1 MSGYNVMAILINQ
14 RSKKAVKMQEVL
26 TKHGCLI
33 KMRLGL
39 HEADNV
45 CAEDG
50 LVLLQ
55 LTGENSEIEIL
66 KNDLNAI
73 DGIKA
78 KTMNISGDE

>member
-14 RSKKAVKMQEVL
+14 RSKKAIEVQEIL
-26 TKHGCLI
+26 TKHGCII
-33 KMRLGL
+33 KLRLGL

-50 LVLLQ
+50 LILLQ
-55 LTGENSEIEIL
+55 LSGDSDEIETL

-73 DGIKA
+73 DDVIA
-78 KTMNISGDE
+78 KVMNISRD